1 MVVGGPTTWLDAHP
15 FPTRPMR
22 LRLVTAAAAAVLA
35 GAGVLAVSS
44 LHADEGATTAPPR
57 SVATSV
63 APVKALPAPA
73 GDAVLRITGV
83 ARGNVT
89 ARTTKVDLATLDAVG
104 HESVT
109 VHEPFLKHDV
119 TFTGVRMSK
128 LLLRAGVSPSART
141 LRMHAL
147 DDYQVDLPIAEFATD
162 GMLATR
168 ADGKPIPIAKGGP
181 IRLIFTASSAIAA
194 NTDNWIWSLDSVQAR
209 G

>member
-1 MVVGGPTTWLDAHP
+1 MSPRILTV
-15 FPTRPMR
+15 
-22 LRLVTAAAAAVLA
+22 AAAAVLA
-35 GAGVLAVSS
+35 GAGVLALSS
-44 LHADEGATTAPPR
+44 MHAGNGAAAAPPR
-57 SVATSV
+57 PAATRV
-63 APVKALPAPA
+63 APIKPLPAPA
-73 GDAVLRITGV
+73 GEAVLRITGV

-89 ARTTKVDLATLDAVG
+89 ARTTKVDLATLDAVA

-119 TFTGVRMSK
+119 TFTGVRMSE
-128 LLLRAGVSPSART
+128 LLRRAGVKASAHT
-141 LRMHAL
+141 LHMHAL